1 MVLGMSLATFTQ
13 VHVVISLIGIVSGLI
28 VVFGMLKGKLLHGWN
43 GLFLLTTVL
52 TNVTGFFF
60 PFEGFKPSYVVAT
73 ISLVLLAIAIL
84 ARYAQHLAGGWRRT
98 YVISAVIALYLNC
111 FVLVVQSFLK
121 VPALH
126 ALAPEG
132 KEPPFLAAQIVVM
145 AIFIGLG
152 VSAAK
157 KFRDSL
163 VRTA

>member
-1 MVLGMSLATFTQ
+1 MLLGMSLATFTQ
-13 VHVVISLIGIVSGLI
+13 VHVAISLIGIVSGLI
-28 VVFGMLKGKLLHGWN
+28 VVFGMLNGKLLHAWN

-60 PFEGFKPSYVVAT
+60 PFEGLKPSYIVGT
-73 ISLVLLAIAIL
+73 ISLLLLGTAIV
-84 ARYAQHLAGGWRRT
+84 ARYAQNLAGGWHRT
-98 YVISAVIALYLNC
+98 YVICAVLALYLNV

-132 KEPPFLAAQIVVM
+132 KEPPFLVAQTIVM
-145 AIFIGLG
+145 AIFIALG
-152 VSAAK
+152 VGAAK
-157 KFRDSL
+157 KFRNSL